1 LDTGTEM
8 RRTKIIATL
17 GPACTAEV
25 LKELLAVP
33 VAVFRINASHGNHA
47 SHQMQIAT
55 VRRLSQELHCCPGI
69 LFDLQ
74 GPKIRLGRFEGGAAT
89 LTSGSTFTIT
99 SDPMMGDALCASTD
113 YSSLAA
119 DVNAGDRLVLADGAV
134 ELHALKIAST
144 SVVCMVVSGG
154 IIRDHQGINL
164 PNVKLSTPS
173 LTEKD
178 LCDVEFAVEHK
189 VDFVALSFVRSASD
203 VVHLRQVL
211 ASKACRVPII
221 AKIERAEA
229 CENLDSI
236 IQAADGVMV
245 ARGDLGVE
253 TSLARVPA
261 LQKTILDRSRRLGKF
276 AVVATQML
284 ESMTANLAPT
294 RAEVSDV
301 ATGVYDGADALMLSA
316 ETATGAHPVD
326 SARMM
331 ASIALETEGADTTF
345 PIGPRD
351 ESSDHAHIAADACCR
366 AAQAPQIE
374 AIIVFTTTGATAR
387 LIARCRPSVP
397 IFAFAPTDDVVRSLS
412 IVYGVRA
419 FRGGDGDSTRAMI
432 EATDEILM
440 RSGFLALGSS
450 VVVSA
455 GDPIGKPGSTNQ
467 IRLHRVGLAPGDDGG
482 SLGSTET
489 SSEHQSVVART

>member
-1 LDTGTEM
+1 M

-17 GPACTAEV
+17 GPACTPDI

-33 VAVFRINASHGNHA
+33 VSVFRINASHGSHA
-47 SHQMQIAT
+47 SHQLQIAT
-55 VRRLSQELHCCPGI
+55 VRRLSEELHCCPGI

-89 LTSGSTFTIT
+89 LSLGSTFTIT
-99 SDPMMGDALCASTD
+99 TDPVIGDAFRASTD
-113 YSSLAA
+113 YSNLAV
-119 DVNAGDRLVLADGAV
+119 DVNGGDRLVLADGAA
-134 ELHALKIAST
+134 ELRVLRIAST
-144 SVVCMVVSGG
+144 SVVCVVTSGG
-154 IIRDHQGINL
+154 VVRDHQGINL
-164 PNVKLSTPS
+164 PNVKLSTRS

-189 VDFVALSFVRSASD
+189 VDFVALSFVRSAAD
-203 VVHLRQVL
+203 IFDLRQIL
-211 ASKACRVPII
+211 AEKAWRVPII
-221 AKIERAEA
+221 AKIERPEA
-229 CENLDSI
+229 CENLDAI

-253 TSLARVPA
+253 VSLARVPA
-261 LQKTILDRSRRLGKF
+261 LQKKILDRSKRLGKF

-284 ESMTANLAPT
+284 ESMTSNRAPT

-316 ETATGAHPVD
+316 ETATGAYPAD

-331 ASIALETEGADTTF
+331 ANIALETEGAATQL
-345 PIGPRD
+345 PIGSSPAH

-366 AAQAPQIE
+366 AAQAPQIQ
-374 AIIVFTTTGATAR
+374 AIVVFTTTGATAR

-419 FRGGDGDSTRAMI
+419 FRGVDRDSTRAMI
-432 EATDEILM
+432 EATDEILTQ
-440 RSGFLALGSS
+440 SGFLALGSS
-450 VVVSA
+450 VVISA
-455 GDPIGKPGSTNQ
+455 GEPIGKSGSTNQ
-467 IRLHRVGLAPGDDGG
+467 IRLHRVGLVPGEDGG
-482 SLGSTET
+482 ASGLRET
-489 SSEHQSVVART
+489 SSEHQSEVART

>member
-1 LDTGTEM
+1 M

-17 GPACTAEV
+17 GPACTPEV

-33 VAVFRINASHGNHA
+33 VAVFRINASHGNHT
-47 SHQMQIAT
+47 SHEMQIT
-55 VRRLSQELHCCPGI
+55 TLRRLSDELHCCPGI

-74 GPKIRLGRFEGGAAT
+74 GPKIRLGRFEGGSAT
-89 LTSGSTFTIT
+89 LIAGSTFTIT
-99 SDPMMGDALCASTD
+99 TDPIIGDALRASTD

-134 ELHALKIAST
+134 ELHALNIAST

-154 IIRDHQGINL
+154 VVRDHQGINL

-178 LCDVEFAVEHK
+178 LCDVEFAVK
-189 VDFVALSFVRSASD
+189 QQVDFVALSFVRSASD

-211 ASKACRVPII
+211 ARKACRLPIV
-221 AKIERAEA
+221 AKIERPEA
-229 CENLDSI
+229 CENLDAI

-253 TSLARVPA
+253 MPLARVPA
-261 LQKTILDRSRRLGKF
+261 LQKKILDRSRRQGKF

-284 ESMTANLAPT
+284 ESMTSNRAPT

-331 ASIALETEGADTTF
+331 ANIALETEEADINL
-345 PIGPRD
+345 PIGSSPRD

-374 AIIVFTTTGATAR
+374 AIVVFTTTGATAR
-387 LIARCRPSVP
+387 LIARYRPSVP

-419 FRGGDGDSTRAMI
+419 FRGVDRDSTRAMI
-432 EATDEILM
+432 EATDEILT
-440 RSGFLALGSS
+440 REGFLALGSS

-455 GDPIGKPGSTNQ
+455 GEPIGKPGSTNQ
-467 IRLHRVGLAPGDDGG
+467 IRLHRVGLAPGEDGV
-482 SLGSTET
+482 SLSSRGT
-489 SSEHQSVVART
+489 SSEHQSEVAQI

>member
-1 LDTGTEM
+1 M

-17 GPACTAEV
+17 GPACASSEV
-25 LKELLAVP
+25 VRELLNVP
-33 VAVFRINASHGNHA
+33 VDVFRINASHG
-47 SHQMQIAT
+47 SHSGHQAQIAM
-55 VRRLSQELHCCPGI
+55 VRRLSAEVHSYAGV

-74 GPKIRLGRFEGGAAT
+74 GPKIRLGRFDGGTAT
-89 LTSGSTFTIT
+89 LSSGSTFTIT
-99 SDPMMGDALCASTD
+99 TDKVIGDAFRASTD

-119 DVNAGDRLVLADGAV
+119 DLSAGDRLVLADGAV
-134 ELHALKIAST
+134 ELHALEIAST
-144 SVVCMVVSGG
+144 AVVCVVTSGG
-154 IIRDHQGINL
+154 TVRDHQGINL

-178 LCDVEFAVEHK
+178 LCDVEFAVEQK

-203 VVHLRQVL
+203 IVDLRHIL
-211 ASKACRVPII
+211 AEKAWRVPII
-221 AKIERAEA
+221 AKIERPEA
-229 CENLDSI
+229 CENLDAI
-236 IQAADGVMV
+236 MQAADGVMV

-253 TSLARVPA
+253 MSLARVPA
-261 LQKTILDRSRRLGKF
+261 LQKKILDRSRRLGKF

-284 ESMTANLAPT
+284 ESMTSNRAPT

-316 ETATGAHPVD
+316 ETATGAYPVN

-331 ASIALETEGADTTF
+331 ANIALETEGADTHL
-345 PIGPRD
+345 PIASAPNQ

-374 AIIVFTTTGATAR
+374 AIVVFTTTGATAR

-397 IFAFAPTDDVVRSLS
+397 IFAFAPTDDIVRSLS

-419 FRGGDGDSTRAMI
+419 FRGVDGESTRAMI
-432 EATDEILM
+432 EATDGILM
-440 RSGFLALGSS
+440 RSGFLARGSG

-455 GDPIGKPGSTNQ
+455 GEPIGKPGSTNQ
-467 IRLHRVGLAPGDDGG
+467 IRLHRVGLAPGEDCG
-482 SLGSTET
+482 SLSSIET
-489 SSEHQSVVART
+489 SSEHQSEVAQT

>member
-1 LDTGTEM
+1 M
-8 RRTKIIATL
+8 RKTKIIATL
-17 GPACTAEV
+17 GPACTPEI
-25 LKELLAVP
+25 LKELLSVP
-33 VAVFRINASHGNHA
+33 VAVFRINASHGSHA
-47 SHQMQIAT
+47 SHQMQIAM
-55 VRRLSQELHCCPGI
+55 VRRLSEEIHCCPGI

-74 GPKIRLGRFEGGAAT
+74 GPKIRLGRFKGGTAT
-89 LTSGSTFTIT
+89 MSSGSTFTIT
-99 SDPMMGDALCASTD
+99 TDPVIGDAFRASTD
-113 YSSLAA
+113 YSNLAA
-119 DVNAGDRLVLADGAV
+119 DVNAGNRLVLADGAV
-134 ELHALKIAST
+134 ELRALRIDST
-144 SVVCMVVSGG
+144 SVVCVVTSGG
-154 IIRDHQGINL
+154 VVRDHQGINL

-203 VVHLRQVL
+203 VVDLRRIL
-211 ASKACRVPII
+211 AEKALRVPII
-221 AKIERAEA
+221 AKIERPEA
-229 CENLDSI
+229 CEDLDAI

-253 TSLARVPA
+253 MSLARVPA
-261 LQKTILDRSRRLGKF
+261 LQKKILERSRRLGKF

-284 ESMTANLAPT
+284 ESMTSNRAPT

-316 ETATGAHPVD
+316 ETATGAYPVD

-331 ASIALETEGADTTF
+331 ASIALETEGADAHL
-345 PIGPRD
+345 PIGSLPHQ
-351 ESSDHAHIAADACCR
+351 ESSNHAHIAADACCR

-374 AIIVFTTTGATAR
+374 AIVVFTTTGATAR

-397 IFAFAPTDDVVRSLS
+397 IFAIAPTDDVVRSLS

-419 FRGGDGDSTRAMI
+419 FRGVDGDSTRAMI

-455 GDPIGKPGSTNQ
+455 GEPIGKPGSTNQ
-467 IRLHRVGLAPGDDGG
+467 IRLHRVGLAPGEDGG
-482 SLGSTET
+482 PLSSIEI
-489 SSEHQSVVART
+489 SSEHQSEVAQT